1 MLLQAAGFAVLA
13 ALSPTAL
20 LITAIYLGSARPRT
34 TALCYLAGALLV
46 STVMGIAVLLLLRY
60 GSFQLPGHRTPR
72 YGLRLGLGLLILA
85 AIAVVARRKPRLLGL
100 SGQPRNPGLPTQP
113 PNIGLP
119 AEPPRPGQP
128 GPPPNPGLSGPP
140 PKPGQPGQGK
150 GIVSRLV
157 SSPAPV
163 SAFVAGVLVFMPALT
178 FIAAIQVIATAR
190 ADIPLS
196 TLGMLIVIV
205 INVAFV
211 WLPFLAYLAAPDLTT
226 RTLTTFNAW
235 LRAHGRILL
244 ILALLVA
251 SAVLTVDGLLGLIRR
266 T

>member
-34 TALCYLAGALLV
+34 TALCYLAGAVLI

-60 GSFQLPGHRTPR
+60 GHFQLPGHRTPR

-100 SGQPRNPGLPTQP
+100 
-113 PNIGLP
+113 
-119 AEPPRPGQP
+119 P
-128 GPPPNPGLSGPP
+128 GPPPDPGH
-140 PKPGQPGQGK
+140 PGQQGGGK

-157 SSPAPV
+157 SSPAPMT
-163 SAFVAGVLVFMPALT
+163 AFVAGVLVFMPALT

-190 ADIPLS
+190 AGVPLAA
-196 TLGMLIVIV
+196 LGLVIVIV

-211 WLPFLAYLAAPDLTT
+211 WLPFLAYLAAPGLTT
-226 RTLTTFNAW
+226 RKLTAFNAW
-235 LRAHGRILL
+235 LRARGRILL
-244 ILALLVA
+244 MLALLVA
-251 SAVLTVDGLLGLIRR
+251 GAVLAVDGLLGLIGR

>member
-1 MLLQAAGFAVLA
+1 VLLQAAGFAVLA

-34 TALCYLAGALLV
+34 TALCYLAGAVLISAV
-46 STVMGIAVLLLLRY
+46 FGIAALLLLRY

-85 AIAVVARRKPRLLGL
+85 AIAVVARRKPLLLGL
-100 SGQPRNPGLPTQP
+100 SGQPGN
-113 PNIGLP
+113 
-119 AEPPRPGQP
+119 PGQP
-128 GPPPNPGLSGPP
+128 ARVKQPGQPAR
-140 PKPGQPGQGK
+140 PGQPGQGK

-157 SSPAPV
+157 SSPSPLTAALV
-163 SAFVAGVLVFMPALT
+163 GMLVFLPAVT
-178 FIAAIQVIATAR
+178 FIAAVQVIATAR
-190 ADIPLS
+190 AGVPLS
-196 TLGMLIVIV
+196 ALGLVIVIV

-226 RTLTTFNAW
+226 RKLTAFNAW

-244 ILALLVA
+244 MLALLVA
-251 SAVLTVDGLLGLIRR
+251 GAILVLNGLLGLIRA
-266 T
+266 

>member
-20 LITAIYLGSARPRT
+20 LITAIYLGSARPHT
-34 TALCYLAGALLV
+34 TALCYLAGAVLI

-60 GSFQLPGHRTPR
+60 GHFQLPGHRTPR

-85 AIAVVARRKPRLLGL
+85 TIAVVARRKPRLLGL
-100 SGQPRNPGLPTQP
+100 SGQARSPGQPGRPRNPGQLGQP
-113 PNIGLP
+113 PDPGH
-119 AEPPRPGQP
+119 PGQP
-128 GPPPNPGLSGPP
+128 GG
-140 PKPGQPGQGK
+140 GK

-157 SSPAPV
+157 SSPAPMT
-163 SAFVAGVLVFMPALT
+163 AFVAGVLVFMPALT
-178 FIAAIQVIATAR
+178 FLAAIQVIATAR
-190 ADIPLS
+190 AGVPLS
-196 TLGMLIVIV
+196 ALGLMIVIV

-226 RTLTTFNAW
+226 RKLTEFNAW
-235 LRAHGRILL
+235 LRARGRILL
-244 ILALLVA
+244 MLALLVA
-251 SAVLTVDGLLGLIRR
+251 GAVLTVDGLLGFIRR

>member
-1 MLLQAAGFAVLA
+1 MLAQAAGFAVLA

-34 TALCYLAGALLV
+34 TALCYLAGAVLI
-46 STVMGIAVLLLLRY
+46 STVMGIAVLLLLRS
-60 GSFQLPGHRTPR
+60 GHFQLPGHRTPR

-100 SGQPRNPGLPTQP
+100 SGQSARPGQSGNPGH
-113 PNIGLP
+113 
-119 AEPPRPGQP
+119 PGQP
-128 GPPPNPGLSGPP
+128 GQGRQPGQPARQ
-140 PKPGQPGQGK
+140 GQPGQGK

-157 SSPAPV
+157 SSPSPLTAAV
-163 SAFVAGVLVFMPALT
+163 VGMLVFLPAVT

-190 ADIPLS
+190 AGVPLS
-196 TLGMLIVIV
+196 ALGLVIVIA
-205 INVAFV
+205 INVAFI

-226 RTLTTFNAW
+226 RKLTAFNAS

-244 ILALLVA
+244 MLALLVA
-251 SAVLTVDGLLGLIRR
+251 GAILVVNGLLGLIRGG
-266 T
+266 

>member
-34 TALCYLAGALLV
+34 TALCYLAGAVLISV
-46 STVMGIAVLLLLRY
+46 VMGIAVLLLLRY
-60 GSFQLPGHRTPR
+60 GNFQLPGHRTPR

-100 SGQPRNPGLPTQP
+100 PGQPRS
-113 PNIGLP
+113 
-119 AEPPRPGQP
+119 P
-128 GPPPNPGLSGPP
+128 GPAGQPPNPGHPGPA
-140 PKPGQPGQGK
+140 GQPEQGK
-150 GIVSRLV
+150 GILSRLV
-157 SSPAPV
+157 SSPAPIT
-163 SAFVAGVLVFMPALT
+163 AFVAGVLVFMPALT

-190 ADIPLS
+190 AGIPMDALA
-196 TLGMLIVIV
+196 LVIVIV
-205 INVAFV
+205 INVAFI

-226 RTLTTFNAW
+226 RTLTAFNAW

-244 ILALLVA
+244 MLALLVA
-251 SAVLTVDGLLGLIRR
+251 GAVLTVNGLLGLIRR

>member
-34 TALCYLAGALLV
+34 TALCYLAGAVLI

-60 GSFQLPGHRTPR
+60 GHFQLPGHRTPR

-85 AIAVVARRKPRLLGL
+85 AIAVVIRRKPRLLGL
-100 SGQPRNPGLPTQP
+100 SGQPRSPGQP
-113 PNIGLP
+113 S
-119 AEPPRPGQP
+119 PPRSPGQP
-128 GPPPNPGLSGPP
+128 GQLPNPGHPE
-140 PKPGQPGQGK
+140 QPGQGK

-157 SSPAPV
+157 SSPAPMT
-163 SAFVAGVLVFMPALT
+163 AFVAGVLVFMPALT

-190 ADIPLS
+190 AGVPLS
-196 TLGMLIVIV
+196 ALGLAIVIL

-211 WLPFLAYLAAPDLTT
+211 WLPFLAYLATPDLTT
-226 RTLTTFNAW
+226 RKLTAFNAW
-235 LRAHGRILL
+235 LRARGRILL
-244 ILALLVA
+244 MLALLVA
-251 SAVLTVDGLLGLIRR
+251 GAVLSVDGLLGFIRR

>member
-34 TALCYLAGALLV
+34 TALCYLAGAVLI
-46 STVMGIAVLLLLRY
+46 STVIGIAVLLLLRY
-60 GSFQLPGHRTPR
+60 GNFQLPGHRTPR

-85 AIAVVARRKPRLLGL
+85 AIAVVARRRPRLLGL
-100 SGQPRNPGLPTQP
+100 SGQPRGPGP
-113 PNIGLP
+113 PGH
-119 AEPPRPGQP
+119 PPDPGHSGQP
-128 GPPPNPGLSGPP
+128 GEAR
-140 PKPGQPGQGK
+140 

-157 SSPAPV
+157 SSPAPTT
-163 SAFVAGVLVFMPALT
+163 AFVAGVLVFMPALT

-190 ADIPLS
+190 AGVPLS
-196 TLGMLIVIV
+196 ALGLVIV
-205 INVAFV
+205 VVISVAFV

-226 RTLTTFNAW
+226 RKLTAFNSW
-235 LRAHGRILL
+235 LRARGRILL
-244 ILALLVA
+244 MLVLLVA
-251 SAVLTVDGLLGLIRR
+251 GAVLTVDGLLGLIGR

>member
-34 TALCYLAGALLV
+34 AALCYLAGAVLI
-46 STVMGIAVLLLLRY
+46 STVFGIAALLLLRY
-60 GSFQLPGHRTPR
+60 GHFQLPGHRTPR

-85 AIAVVARRKPRLLGL
+85 AIAVVARRKPLLLGL
-100 SGQPRNPGLPTQP
+100 PGQPGHPGHPGQGKQL
-113 PNIGLP
+113 GRP
-119 AEPPRPGQP
+119 ARPGQP
-128 GPPPNPGLSGPP
+128 G
-140 PKPGQPGQGK
+140 QGQGK

-157 SSPAPV
+157 SSPSPLTAAV
-163 SAFVAGVLVFMPALT
+163 VGMLVFMPAVT

-190 ADIPLS
+190 AGVPLS
-196 TLGMLIVIV
+196 AAGLVMVIV

-226 RTLTTFNAW
+226 RKLTAFNAW
-235 LRAHGRILL
+235 LRARGRILL
-244 ILALLVA
+244 MLALLVA
-251 SAVLTVDGLLGLIRR
+251 GAILVVNGLLGLIRA
-266 T
+266 

>member
-1 MLLQAAGFAVLA
+1 VLLQAAGFAVLA

-34 TALCYLAGALLV
+34 TALCYLAGAVLI
-46 STVMGIAVLLLLRY
+46 STVMGVAVLLLLRY
-60 GSFQLPGHRTPR
+60 GHFQLPGHRAPR

-85 AIAVVARRKPRLLGL
+85 AGAVVARRQPRL
-100 SGQPRNPGLPTQP
+100 PG
-113 PNIGLP
+113 
-119 AEPPRPGQP
+119 PGQP
-128 GPPPNPGLSGPP
+128 
-140 PKPGQPGQGK
+140 GK

-157 SSPAPV
+157 SSPAPMT
-163 SAFVAGVLVFMPALT
+163 AFVAGVFIFMPAVT

-190 ADIPLS
+190 AGVALS
-196 TLGMLIVIV
+196 ALGVVMVIV

-211 WLPFLAYLAAPDLTT
+211 WLPFVAYLVAPGPTT
-226 RTLTTFNAW
+226 RTLAAFNAW

-251 SAVLTVDGLLGLIRR
+251 GAVLTVNGLLGLIRR

>member
-20 LITAIYLGSARPRT
+20 LVSAIYLGSARPRT
-34 TALCYLAGALLV
+34 TALCYLTGAVLV

-60 GSFQLPGHRTPR
+60 GNFQLPGHRTPR
-72 YGLRLGLGLLILA
+72 YGLRLGLGLVILA

-100 SGQPRNPGLPTQP
+100 SGQARNPGQPDQP
-113 PNIGLP
+113 PD
-119 AEPPRPGQP
+119 PGHP
-128 GPPPNPGLSGPP
+128 GP
-140 PKPGQPGQGK
+140 PGQGK

-157 SSPAPV
+157 SSPAPMT
-163 SAFVAGVLVFMPALT
+163 AFAAGVLVFMPAVT

-190 ADIPLS
+190 AGVPLS
-196 TLGMLIVIV
+196 TLGMVIIIV

-226 RTLTTFNAW
+226 RKLTAFNAW

-244 ILALLVA
+244 MLALLVA
-251 SAVLTVDGLLGLIRR
+251 GAALTLDGLFGLIRPA
-266 T
+266 